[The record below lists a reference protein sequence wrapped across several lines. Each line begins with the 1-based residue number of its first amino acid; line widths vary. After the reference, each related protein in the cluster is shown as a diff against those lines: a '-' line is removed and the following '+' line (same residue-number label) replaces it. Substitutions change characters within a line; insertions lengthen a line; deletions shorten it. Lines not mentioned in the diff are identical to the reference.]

1 LERPT
6 LTKFRADAESQFQA
20 VIEKACSNQSIRA
33 IAEEFCVEEL
43 ANRNVTAS
51 IGEQV
56 AERIRIPHR
65 YCDLNNKE
73 RLARGVFNTKTSSEQ
88 MDGFKIGTRIE
99 SIVRL
104 GPLI

>member
-1 LERPT
+1 MKTVALFGTTHAYQIPG
-6 LTKFRADAESQFQA
+6 DAESQFQA

-56 AERIRIPHR
+56 AKRIRIPHPGGR
-65 YCDLNNKE
+65 QCRHQY
-73 RLARGVFNTKTSSEQ
+73 
-88 MDGFKIGTRIE
+88 
-99 SIVRL
+99 
-104 GPLI
+104 